1 MPAETA
7 LSAPVKAFL
16 ERLGF
21 TVKGEIRGCDV
32 VAVRE
37 GEKPLVVV
45 GELKLGL
52 SLELVLQG
60 VARLAVADEVYLAVP
75 LTRRGRDQDGRAR
88 QLCRLLG
95 LGLLVVTL
103 SSGHVTLV
111 CEPAPYKPRV
121 HLRKRGLMLREFTR
135 RRGDTMQGGTTRQ
148 KIMTAY
154 RQQALACAVALV
166 AGPLRPRDL
175 RPQAPQALAILAD
188 NHYGW
193 FERIARGVYGLTDT
207 GRAAAEGWLAQAAAD
222 PLSSPGITGDLADAP
237 RADRRDS
244 A

>member
-7 LSAPVKAFL
+7 LYAPVKAFL

-75 LTRRGRDQDGRAR
+75 LTRRGRDQDGRGR

-95 LGLLVVTL
+95 LELLVVTL
-103 SSGHVTLV
+103 SSGHVRLE
-111 CEPAPYKPRV
+111 CEPAPYKARV
-121 HLRKRGLMLREFTR
+121 DLRERELMLR
-135 RRGDTMQGGTTRQ
+135 
-148 KIMTAY
+148 
-154 RQQALACAVALV
+154 
-166 AGPLRPRDL
+166 
-175 RPQAPQALAILAD
+175 
-188 NHYGW
+188 
-193 FERIARGVYGLTDT
+193 
-207 GRAAAEGWLAQAAAD
+207 
-222 PLSSPGITGDLADAP
+222 
-237 RADRRDS
+237 
-244 A
+244 